1 MSPINSGRLDK
12 SNFSN
17 LRETLIDQGVC
28 KKSEKP
34 EFRGTEQ
41 TTRYKCAWLAR
52 SKKEH
57 TLEDPNSQVGFK
69 LKNQATWMILKPNYI
84 TEPSEVVI
92 TNTDGRIPLRKT
104 KTRRSM

>member
-41 TTRYKCAWLAR
+41 TTRYKCAWP
-52 SKKEH
+52 
-57 TLEDPNSQVGFK
+57 LEDPNSQVGFK